1 MEAISERDSIIDIR
15 DKGVGKLNIFLLTKD
30 GESYEAQVEAGKKST
45 LNDAKKLAK
54 SIRTGEKE
62 KIIEVGEHN
71 VFHLYT
77 LNDREALA
85 IKVDSDQ
92 LENYITSSRVYK
104 TVEEELR
111 SILDST
117 GELVTIVNNKGI
129 VERVSSNCKQIMGID
144 VEDFE
149 GKSIFELEKTGVIS
163 LSSTKKVLETLREV
177 TVTQTTKGGR
187 RLYVHGFPLFN
198 ENGTLEKI
206 LNISRDVTEEANL
219 RERLK
224 KTEREVEVL
233 TNEVNKGMED
243 TKIIMKSAQIEE
255 IYYLLNRIAKTEA
268 TVLFLGETGVGKS
281 IFAKYLHDMSDRKQA
296 PFIDVNCSVLPE
308 HLIESELFGY
318 VKGSFTGASTQGKKG
333 LIEAANHG
341 TLFLDEIG
349 ELPLQMQA
357 KLLQVLQDKSFLPI
371 GKTMPVKVDVRII
384 AATNKNLEEMVE
396 KGLFRSDLYY
406 RLNVLPVTIPPLR
419 KRREDVPFFLQHFL
433 DTFNARY
440 NRSCRFSFEAIEQ
453 LSQYEWPGNVRE
465 LQNLVER
472 FIITSPKSVI
482 EIDDLPESVRGI
494 EVENI
499 KQANNNSSLKE
510 RLDLLEKEILV
521 ETLKNTKNLHEMS
534 RLLKVDAS
542 TISRKLKKH
551 QLSLQ

>member
-1 MEAISERDSIIDIR
+1 M
-15 DKGVGKLNIFLLTKD
+15 GKLNIFLIKKD
-30 GESYEAQVEAGKKST
+30 GESYEAQIEAGKKST
-45 LNDAKKLAK
+45 LKDAKKLAK

-62 KIIEVGEHN
+62 KIIEVGEH
-71 VFHLYT
+71 VAFHLHS
-77 LNDREALA
+77 LNDGEALA

-104 TVEEELR
+104 TIEEELR

-117 GELVTIVNNKGI
+117 GELVTIVNNQGI

-163 LSSTKKVLETLREV
+163 LSSTKKVLETLREI
-177 TVTQTTKGGR
+177 TITQTTKGGR

-233 TNEVNKGMED
+233 TNEVSKGMED

-482 EIDDLPESVRGI
+482 EMDDLPESVRGI